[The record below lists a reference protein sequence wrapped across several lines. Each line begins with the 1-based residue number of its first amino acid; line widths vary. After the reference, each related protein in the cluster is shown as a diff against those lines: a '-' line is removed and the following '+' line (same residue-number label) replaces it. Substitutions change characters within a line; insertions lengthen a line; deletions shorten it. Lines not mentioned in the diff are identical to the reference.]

1 MDAWRSSPIYKLW
14 VIGGLIAIVAF
25 TVIGGLSDPTDQSLI
40 FWLIPMLAVYMGVIF
55 FLQYRQADRA
65 VEADP
70 GLNEPS
76 AGLVRWNIVFGAIL
90 CVAIFTGVAAF
101 YAGVDTTFYPLGE
114 SGPGFPLVLLP
125 AIGLVLVGAGRAM
138 ATLRSYR
145 RGELPGQK

>member
-1 MDAWRSSPIYKLW
+1 MDAWKSSPIYRLW

-25 TVIGGLSDPTDQSLI
+25 AVIGGLSDPTDQSLI
-40 FWLIPMLAVYMGVIF
+40 FWLIPMLAVYMGLIF
-55 FLQYRQADRA
+55 FLQYRQIDRA

-70 GLNEPS
+70 ELNEPS
-76 AGLVRWNIVFGAIL
+76 AGLVRWSIVFGAIL

-101 YAGVDTTFYPLGE
+101 YTGVDTTYHPLGE

-125 AIGLVLVGAGRAM
+125 AIGLVLIGAGRAV
-138 ATLRSYR
+138 ANLRSYR

>member
-1 MDAWRSSPIYKLW
+1 MDAWKSSPIYRLW

-25 TVIGGLSDPTDQSLI
+25 AVIGGLSDPTDQSLI
-40 FWLIPMLAVYMGVIF
+40 FWLIPMLAVYMGLIF
-55 FLQYRQADRA
+55 FLQYRQVDRA

-70 GLNEPS
+70 ELNEPS

-101 YAGVDTTFYPLGE
+101 YAGVDTTYYPLGE

-125 AIGLVLVGAGRAM
+125 AIGLVLIGAGRAM